1 MSKVNLVMFFL
12 VLNSFSVFAYIP
24 ENYVQKEEDWCDN
37 DCYESDKDEKDEDDC
52 EISFTISYRAVNVV
66 DNNLDNPNLP
76 RPNVNVFAN
85 QSQSSGLEELA
96 NIANME
102 ELSL

>member
-1 MSKVNLVMFFL
+1 MNKVNLVMFFL
-12 VLNSFSVFAYIP
+12 MLNSFSVFAYIP
-24 ENYVQKEEDWCDN
+24 ENYVQKEEDCYD
-37 DCYESDKDEKDEDDC
+37 DDYESEKDEDDC

-85 QSQSSGLEELA
+85 QSQGSRPEELA
-96 NIANME
+96 DIANME